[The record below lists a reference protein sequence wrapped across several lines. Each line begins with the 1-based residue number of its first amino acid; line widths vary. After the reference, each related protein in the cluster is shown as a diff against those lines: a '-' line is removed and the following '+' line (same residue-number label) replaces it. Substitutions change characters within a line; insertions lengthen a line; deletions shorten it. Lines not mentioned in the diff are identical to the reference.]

1 MHAIY
6 KSNVL
11 WVLLIL
17 DELIRLL
24 NNTLKSWHI
33 IKNSNKMK
41 WKQIKRMTGVYVRFV
56 LTSLTE
62 HQSARSEHICQ
73 CLRKIMKVLVWI
85 VWQCVPGRLI
95 DNFTLLVTRP
105 GTPLHMWNI
114 ELKILDF
121 QHFCLQFTIQYEW
134 ISQLRNEIEQQG
146 KMFIYSG
153 GFWYLYQ
160 D

>member
-1 MHAIY
+1 MIG
-6 KSNVL
+6 L
-11 WVLLIL
+11 
-17 DELIRLL
+17 
-24 NNTLKSWHI
+24 
-33 IKNSNKMK
+33 
-41 WKQIKRMTGVYVRFV
+41 YVRFV

-62 HQSARSEHICQ
+62 YQSARSDHICQ

-121 QHFCLQFTIQYEW
+121 QHLHLQFTIQYEW
-134 ISQLRNEIEQQG
+134 ISQLRNEIKQQG

-160 D
+160 DQSQQERHKRDSQPRYREQARVKTPELREVRSECLQSAVCSV